1 MYEMSFLWNNNVCCG
16 CTGFL
21 HILWAFI
28 AANMREGEG
37 HNRLLISWMQEFP
50 TVRRGGSESQHGLCI
65 FRNGKASNF
74 YQVTVKISL
83 LVVERPVSQ
92 QEARTSQTASS
103 LFEGAER
110 WWEYKYLWG
119 SCVCWPGL
127 NFSHTLCFWGRLCG
141 EQVIFSTEITWAS
154 ITTTA
159 GVWHSSLGT
168 RRIPRSSKQLI

>member
-50 TVRRGGSESQHGLCI
+50 TVRRGGSEIQHGLCI
-65 FRNGKASNF
+65 FRIGKASNF
-74 YQVTVKISL
+74 YQVTAKISL

-92 QEARTSQTASS
+92 QEARTSQTASR
-103 LFEGAER
+103 LFEGAQR

-127 NFSHTLCFWGRLCG
+127 NFSHALYFLGRLCG
-141 EQVIFSTEITWAS
+141 EQVMFSTEITWAS

-159 GVWHSSLGT
+159 GVWHSSLGK